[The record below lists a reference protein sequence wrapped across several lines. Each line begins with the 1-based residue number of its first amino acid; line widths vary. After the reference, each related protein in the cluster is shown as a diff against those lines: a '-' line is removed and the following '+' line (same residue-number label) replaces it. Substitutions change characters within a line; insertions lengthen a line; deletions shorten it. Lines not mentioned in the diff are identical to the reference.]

1 MQKGIKAYKIE
12 RFIRKKA
19 TNSVSFFPSCSFSSF
34 SLSLSFSFF
43 FWGGIISINLGL
55 KGSPPPPQKK
65 NSCEEEGHHILQE
78 LPVKSHQP
86 PFPIKNERFPVP
98 KSLQVP
104 LFKETLPFLVPLNNI
119 LFHCWSTAYY
129 DKHWPHSRKHLKMQM
144 AQTHSYFGRYP
155 PVPTHYPFLATL
167 EPSYS

>member
-12 RFIRKKA
+12 RFIRKKQQIQ
-19 TNSVSFFPSCSFSSF
+19 SVFFHLVLFPL

-43 FWGGIISINLGL
+43 FWGGSSQLIWDSR
-55 KGSPPPPQKK
+55 GSPPPPKK

-98 KSLQVP
+98 RSLQVP
-104 LFKETLPFLVPLNNI
+104 LFKETLPFLVPLDNI
-119 LFHCWSTAYY
+119 LFHCWSTMIRIGPIPEKISKCRWHRVIVILG
-129 DKHWPHSRKHLKMQM
+129 DIPLS
-144 AQTHSYFGRYP
+144 P
-155 PVPTHYPFLATL
+155 PIT
-167 EPSYS
+167 PSLQL

>member
-12 RFIRKKA
+12 RFIRKKQQIQ
-19 TNSVSFFPSCSFSSF
+19 SVFLHLVLFPL
-34 SLSLSFSFF
+34 SLSLFLFF
-43 FWGGIISINLGL
+43 FGGGIISINLGL
-55 KGSPPPPQKK
+55 KGEPPPPQKK

-98 KSLQVP
+98 RSLQVP

-119 LFHCWSTAYY
+119 LFHCWSTMIRIGPIPENISKCRWHRLIVILG
-129 DKHWPHSRKHLKMQM
+129 DIPLS
-144 AQTHSYFGRYP
+144 P
-155 PVPTHYPFLATL
+155 PIT
-167 EPSYS
+167 PSLQL